1 MIDVRMWSIID
12 DRRKLLAQVGSMI
25 GDRRSEKTSEKKTLL
40 NNIASRGNCFC
51 WKSHRLISL
60 VYKRSQ
66 TNVLWD
72 YFSKQQ
78 TSVEKQATNISGR
91 MRKSSPRAVSNPR
104 RFSEANELTCE
115 VPQVTTFSFIEVHK
129 GSQENIFSNQYGFS
143 TKRQIFACVDGKH
156 HNDGKTSWIESRI
169 FSLTNYRFR
178 PKQKYS
184 SSCKW

>member
-40 NNIASRGNCFC
+40 NNIASRGSCFC
-51 WKSHRLISL
+51 WKSRRLISL
-60 VYKRSQ
+60 VYKTSQ
-66 TNVLWD
+66 TNVFWD

-91 MRKSSPRAVSNPR
+91 MRKSSPRVVSNSR
-104 RFSEANELTCE
+104 RFSEASELTCE

-129 GSQENIFSNQYGFS
+129 GSQENIFSIQYGFS
-143 TKRQIFACVDGKH
+143 TKRQIFAFVDGKH
-156 HNDGKTSWIESRI
+156 HMMEKHHRLKVA
-169 FSLTNYRFR
+169 FFL
-178 PKQKYS
+178 
-184 SSCKW
+184 